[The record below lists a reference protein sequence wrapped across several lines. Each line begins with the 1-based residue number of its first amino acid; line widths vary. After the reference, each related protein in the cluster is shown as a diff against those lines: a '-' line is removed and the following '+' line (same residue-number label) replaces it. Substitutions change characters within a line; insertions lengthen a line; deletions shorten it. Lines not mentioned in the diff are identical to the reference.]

1 MNDSV
6 DDDVAGGAKDSAND
20 GVSGSVS
27 GEARMSTAAGP
38 RPVWLDT
45 DPGFDDWLT
54 WLLLA
59 AHPRLRLLG
68 VSVVAGNA
76 PLQTTLANALAI
88 RQLHGLQREGMPLPI
103 HRGSDSPLAAPLETA
118 QHILGAQGMRS
129 TGLPLPPSNAQPDSD
144 DAVAA
149 LLAALS
155 LSPEPVTVV
164 AIGPLTNIARALLTD
179 PSAADKIAELVLMG
193 GSTDRGNHTPAAEF
207 NIHAD
212 PEAADIVF
220 NAGLKLRM
228 FGLNLCRQVLVTQAE
243 VTQLRSLP
251 GHPAQCLADHFDAYQ
266 RIRSADGSVPMPLY
280 DPVVAA
286 WLWQPELFAFQPAR
300 VDIELQGRYT
310 RGMTVCD
317 LRPAALPRANAEIA
331 MTADGPAVVALVM
344 DVLCGLLQH

>member
-1 MNDSV
+1 M
-6 DDDVAGGAKDSAND
+6 ND
-20 GVSGSVS
+20 GVN
-27 GEARMSTAAGP
+27 GEARMSTPISP

-59 AHPRLRLLG
+59 AHPGLRLLG
-68 VSVVAGNA
+68 IGVVAGNA

-88 RQLHGLQREGMPLPI
+88 RQLHQLQRDGMPLPI
-103 HRGSDSPLAAPLETA
+103 HRGSDRPLAAPLETA

-129 TGLPLPPSNAQPDSD
+129 TGLPLPPSDAKPDSNY
-144 DAVAA
+144 AVAA
-149 LLAALS
+149 LLAALRE
-155 LSPEPVTVV
+155 SPEPVTVV
-164 AIGPLTNIARALLTD
+164 AIGPLTNIARSLQAEPT
-179 PSAADKIAELVLMG
+179 AVKKIAELVLMG

-228 FGLNLCRQVLVTQAE
+228 FGLNLCRQVLVTQAD

-286 WLWQPELFAFQPAR
+286 WLWQPELFSFQPAR
-300 VDIELQGRYT
+300 VDIELQGRFT

-317 LRPAALPRANAEIA
+317 LRPAALPRANAKVAI
-331 MTADGPAVVALVM
+331 TADGPAVVALMM
-344 DVLCGLLQH
+344 DVLRDALRQAP